1 MQTETS
7 NVTSTPFL
15 KWAGG
20 KRWLVESDV
29 QFAPDCFERYIEP
42 FVGGGAVFFSIPRSN
57 FLISDSNPELIN
69 CYQTIKK
76 DWQSVVKSLRL
87 HQANHSDSY
96 YYDVRSSKPR
106 KPHTRAARFIYLNRT
121 CWNGLYRVNLKG
133 QFNVPRGTKDT
144 VMMETDDFDA
154 ISKLLDGGS
163 IVCQD
168 FQKTLSKAGEGDFVF
183 VDPPYTVKHNNNGF
197 VKYNEKIFS
206 WQDQELLKQ
215 SINQAVSRGAKVTM
229 TNADHPSIR
238 TLYKD
243 NTEIEIL
250 DRLSVISGSP
260 TFRGK
265 VSEVLIRF
273 GWSI

>member
-1 MQTETS
+1 
-7 NVTSTPFL
+7 
-15 KWAGG
+15 
-20 KRWLVESDV
+20 
-29 QFAPDCFERYIEP
+29 
-42 FVGGGAVFFSIPRSN
+42 
-57 FLISDSNPELIN
+57 
-69 CYQTIKK
+69 
-76 DWQSVVKSLRL
+76 VVKSLRL